1 MYKIKKMDSGELFSF
16 TTRKELKEFIR
27 ENKLDESSLF
37 RTSFDF
43 KRRKPERYRNSHKG
57 YKMIELP
64 NKDLK
69 KIEQFIE
76 LNFNIFC
83 DKWKDFF
90 QLSSIDFLN
99 NKSNN

>member
-1 MYKIKKMDSGELFSF
+1 MPNYFKFKDYLLYFYVGDGIEPIHVHVAEKRPSKSSAKFWLLRDGTCELAYN
-16 TTRKELKEFIR
+16 RADI
-27 ENKLDESSLF
+27 
-37 RTSFDF
+37 
-43 KRRKPERYRNSHKG
+43 
-57 YKMIELP
+57 P